1 MTQTTQELSRITVV
15 RGAPDPEELAAAV
28 VALLALARRR
38 SSAAGPG
45 GRPPRGTGWEPEGF
59 GAPGAWN
66 GGSKSRP

>member
-1 MTQTTQELSRITVV
+1 MAQTQEVSQIAVV

-38 SSAAGPG
+38 SSAAGPA
-45 GRPPRGTGWEPEGF
+45 GRPHRGTGWEPEGF

-66 GGSKSRP
+66 TGSRSRS

>member
-1 MTQTTQELSRITVV
+1 MAQTQEGPRITVV

-38 SSAAGPG
+38 SAAAGPP

-66 GGSKSRP
+66 TGSKSRS